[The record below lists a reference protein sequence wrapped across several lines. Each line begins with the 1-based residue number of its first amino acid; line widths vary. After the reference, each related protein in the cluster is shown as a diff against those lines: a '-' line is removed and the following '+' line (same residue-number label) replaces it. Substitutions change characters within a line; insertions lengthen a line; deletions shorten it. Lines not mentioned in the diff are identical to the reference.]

1 MSATT
6 VADFSVLK
14 PEIYGPL
21 TQTKIAQ
28 AVDFFM
34 NGMCDRVALP
44 AGEFVPF
51 PGFKALSGDPDR
63 MVDGGT
69 YDINKIDP
77 LKDIAV
83 VLHKIKVFGA
93 EDLVQIVTGQDPNA
107 EIARQL
113 AIYFARKVISP
124 ALMSVLKGVFA
135 TSGPL
140 NSTNLHSVYVDAA
153 FSGGTQVPMSP
164 AVAAA
169 GLAKLGDEMNNV
181 AGWVM
186 HSKVYADLLAAG
198 YISTATKADPYGIG
212 MNGELMSFMGKPIV
226 MADNGYTLAGT
237 HATKYRTL
245 GIARGALAY
254 GVQKDAN
261 PEQDRDRKDK
271 LNFVS
276 TDIHFA
282 PHVRGCAYNTAVG
295 ANPTTANLELGTS
308 WTLAAEDEKFVG
320 VVAIDTN

>member
-1 MSATT
+1 MGTTT

-63 MVDGGT
+63 MVDNGV

-83 VLHKIKVFGA
+83 VLHKIKVFGSD
-93 EDLVQIVTGQDPNA
+93 DLVQIVTGQDPNA

-113 AIYFARKVISP
+113 ALYFARKVISP
-124 ALMSVLKGVFA
+124 ALISVLKGVFA

-140 NSTNLHSVYVDAA
+140 NTTNLHSVYVDAA
-153 FSGGTQVPMSP
+153 ESGGTQVKMSP
-164 AVAAA
+164 AVAAR
-169 GLAKLGDEMNNV
+169 GIQKIGDELNNI

-186 HSKVYADLLAAG
+186 HSKVYSDLLAAG
-198 YISTATKADPYGIG
+198 YISTA
-212 MNGELMSFMGKPIV
+212 V
-226 MADNGYTLAGT
+226 
-237 HATKYRTL
+237 
-245 GIARGALAY
+245 
-254 GVQKDAN
+254 
-261 PEQDRDRKDK
+261 K
-271 LNFVS
+271 LS
-276 TDIHFA
+276 LIH
-282 PHVRGCAYNTAVG
+282 
-295 ANPTTANLELGTS
+295 
-308 WTLAAEDEKFVG
+308 
-320 VVAIDTN
+320 I

>member
-51 PGFKALSGDPDR
+51 PGFKALSGDPDI

-83 VLHKIKVFGA
+83 VLHKIKVFGSN
-93 EDLVQIVTGQDPNA
+93 DLVQIVTGQDPNA
-107 EIARQL
+107 EISRQL
-113 AIYFARKVISP
+113 ALYFARKVISP
-124 ALMSVLKGVFA
+124 ALMSVLKGIFA
-135 TSGPL
+135 TSGPV
-140 NSTNLHSVYVDAA
+140 NATNLHSVYVDTATVA
-153 FSGGTQVPMSP
+153 DRVNLSP
-164 AVAAA
+164 AVAAD
-169 GLAKLGDEMNNV
+169 GMAKIGDEMNNI

-186 HSKVYADLLAAG
+186 HSKVYANLLAAG
-198 YISTATKADPYGIG
+198 YISTAVKNDPYMISG
-212 MNGELMSFMGKPIV
+212 NGELQSFMGKPIV
-226 MADNGYTLAGT
+226 MADTVTTATGSN
-237 HATKYRTL
+237 ATKYRTF

-261 PEQDRDRKDK
+261 PEQGRDQKDK
-271 LNFVS
+271 LSYVS